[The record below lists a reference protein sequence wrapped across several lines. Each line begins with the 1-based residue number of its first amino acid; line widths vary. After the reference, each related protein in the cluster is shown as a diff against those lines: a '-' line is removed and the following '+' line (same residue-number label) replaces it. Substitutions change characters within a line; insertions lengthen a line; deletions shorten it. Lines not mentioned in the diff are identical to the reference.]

1 MAEMITHCDW
11 KNNPEGQVWHLL
23 SNGCVLLG
31 IKYLYTQVLSC
42 VTVM

>member
-31 IKYLYTQVLSC
+31 IKYLYIILCNSYVI
-42 VTVM
+42 M